1 MSETLT
7 IGTPNLAND
16 LTLAPQVRKILAHLL
31 TGKTITN
38 NESMLVYHVS
48 RLSDVVLKLRR
59 AGYDI
64 QMTMKVDG
72 IGVLQAGEDTRRLL
86 QATAASANGLRIRL
100 HLDRLRNV
108 GGQGGVRAR
117 GAFSIFVVLFVARD
131 VWRISSK
138 TEAQWG
144 VLLRARA
151 PADSLRTR
159 SLHTTTTVAC
169 GALAAMSL
177 TSSSTQERS
186 AR

>member
-72 IGVLQAGEDTRRLL
+72 IGGKY
-86 QATAASANGLRIRL
+86 ASYKL
-100 HLDRLRNV
+100 V
-108 GGQGGVRAR
+108 
-117 GAFSIFVVLFVARD
+117 
-131 VWRISSK
+131 K
-138 TEAQWG
+138 
-144 VLLRARA
+144 
-151 PADSLRTR
+151 
-159 SLHTTTTVAC
+159 
-169 GALAAMSL
+169 
-177 TSSSTQERS
+177 
-186 AR
+186 